1 MNYKAL
7 NDQMMFII
15 SSQQA
20 EEIAFV
26 PLKKIYKW
34 NARIK
39 YQQKKKKR
47 KGNEEYMMGN
57 IGAVTT

>member
-1 MNYKAL
+1 
-7 NDQMMFII
+7 MMFII
-15 SSQQA
+15 SSQQV

-26 PLKKIYKW
+26 PLKKKIIGGMHGSSI
-34 NARIK
+34 NRR
-39 YQQKKKKR
+39 KR

>member
-47 KGNEEYMMGN
+47 KGNE
-57 IGAVTT
+57 

>member
-1 MNYKAL
+1 MPL
-7 NDQMMFII
+7 FII

-26 PLKKIYKW
+26 PLKKIIGGMHGSSI
-34 NARIK
+34 NRR
-39 YQQKKKKR
+39 KR